1 MRRFTPGKIVIH
13 CFDSLDTN
21 FNHFEF
27 WRSDESSQIKD
38 LFSGV
43 GQNLLT
49 INCKSPS
56 DYTPIS
62 EGEGA
67 TISDG
72 LVSTRFIVET
82 KRLGFRFKVRDRR
95 SDLRIAIE
103 ELIELS
109 IDSRCDVAIPIQI
122 DDYCYLKNRADRQ
135 RGYRIRIGFFVESL
149 SGLQGQLVRGV
160 QADCE
165 NPLTIELDN
174 SDRFENG
181 FEFKFMEVERSH
193 YSQKITEL

>member
-13 CFDSLDTN
+13 CLNSVDASYAL
-21 FNHFEF
+21 FEF
-27 WRSDESSQIKD
+27 WRSHESSQIKD

-72 LVSTRFIVET
+72 LAFTRVTVET
-82 KRLGFRFKVRDRR
+82 KRLGFRLKVRDRR
-95 SDLRIAIE
+95 SDLRIALE
-103 ELIELS
+103 ELMELS
-109 IDSRCDVAIPIQI
+109 VNSKCDVAVPIQI
-122 DDYCYLKNRADRQ
+122 DDYCYLKTREDRD
-135 RGYRIRIGFFVESL
+135 RGYRIRIGFFSESL
-149 SGLQGQLVRGV
+149 SGLQGHLVRGV

-165 NPLTIELDN
+165 NPLTMELNN
-174 SDRFENG
+174 SDRFEAG
-181 FEFKFMEVERSH
+181 FELKFMEVERGL
-193 YSQKITEL
+193 YY